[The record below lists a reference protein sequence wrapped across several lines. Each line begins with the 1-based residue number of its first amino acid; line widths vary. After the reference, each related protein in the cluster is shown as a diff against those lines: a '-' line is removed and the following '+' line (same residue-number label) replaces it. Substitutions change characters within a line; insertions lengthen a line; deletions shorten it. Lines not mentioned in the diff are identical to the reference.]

1 MNSISSVSSRRGP
14 TGLELRGER
23 SSSGPGS
30 TLGEV
35 AVPPPG
41 RAADSLIAPSH
52 VPATPAD
59 PRSGPAR
66 DDSPYLVEAPLGS
79 APAGAGPAPA
89 GCKATR
95 SPTGGTTAPAA
106 AWASASDRAP
116 GTAPGAEPA
125 GPAGSGSFAVVADHS
140 LRSAITVAASS
151 TRLRAATTAVPRKPW
166 CMT

>member
-1 MNSISSVSSRRGP
+1 MNSISSLSRRRGP
-14 TGLELRGER
+14 ADLEPRGA
-23 SSSGPGS
+23 SSASGPGS

-66 DDSPYLVEAPLGS
+66 DDSPYVVGALLGS
-79 APAGAGPAPA
+79 APAGTGPDPA

-95 SPTGGTTAPAA
+95 SAA
-106 AWASASDRAP
+106 GSSTASARASVSDRAP
-116 GTAPGAEPA
+116 GKAPEGEPV
-125 GPAGSGSFAVVADHS
+125 GGAGSSAFAVVADHS

-151 TRLRAATTAVPRKPW
+151 TRLRAA
-166 CMT
+166 